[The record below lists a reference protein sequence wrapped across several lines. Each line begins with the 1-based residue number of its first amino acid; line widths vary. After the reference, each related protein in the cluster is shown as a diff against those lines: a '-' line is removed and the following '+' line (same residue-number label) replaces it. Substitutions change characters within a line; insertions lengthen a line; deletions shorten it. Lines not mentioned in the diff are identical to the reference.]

1 MKWIFTEPIQKPY
14 KKSISVKI
22 SGKMSE
28 SKLLT
33 QVCFQKCEF
42 IRLKRIVSK
51 RPFQNSS
58 NGSTCGF
65 VFELAH
71 SFLNDFLE
79 SCAIVFTLKI
89 KNNRIHC

>member
-1 MKWIFTEPIQKPY
+1 MDIYRADTETIQKIY
-14 KKSISVKI
+14 FCQNI
-22 SGKMSE
+22 GKNVG
-28 SKLLT
+28 KQTLT

-89 KNNRIHC
+89 KNHRIHC